1 MLLPSPVAAGPQLH
15 PSAAGSRACACT
27 EPPRDGTGGLAPLGS
42 GRRRAAVTALAY
54 KYLRGGS
61 GFRQSTSVVKI
72 KVFDL
77 LSIYSVKYDLPGPFF
92 PQMSSTP
99 FFLVEVVPFSP
110 NAEQRRCKSLAH
122 TNANQKIPFPATEA
136 RRRQRLGDRGC
147 GISEPEDSG
156 WHLGRPRKVVVGSVR
171 GPGGGG
177 GPEPVLG
184 GSPCGQAGLAG
195 PPRLLGGRESVWPF
209 RGLRGGGA
217 VGGWGNKPNTL
228 RFGLTWPSSLLLTR
242 SALETGPGSCPA
254 VPPLSLNIL
263 STRLFNER

>member
-1 MLLPSPVAAGPQLH
+1 MWAWPLGHPQRPQQTDLGRECASGAAVLPSGASICLRIPSLLSEARSSPCCFQAPWLLD
-15 PSAAGSRACACT
+15 PSAAEMRACPCT
-27 EPPRDGTGGLAPLGS
+27 EPPWNGTGGLAPLGS

-99 FFLVEVVPFSP
+99 FFLVEVTTFSP
-110 NAEQRRCKSLAH
+110 KAEQRRCKSLAH

-136 RRRQRLGDRGC
+136 RRRQQLGDRGC

-156 WHLGRPRKVVVGSVR
+156 WHLGRLRKVFVGSVR

-177 GPEPVLG
+177 PEPMLG
-184 GSPCGQAGLAG
+184 GSPCGQAGLTR
-195 PPRLLGGRESVWPF
+195 PPQLLGGRESVWSF
-209 RGLRGGGA
+209 RGLRGWRCG
-217 VGGWGNKPNTL
+217 
-228 RFGLTWPSSLLLTR
+228 R
-242 SALETGPGSCPA
+242 TGK
-254 VPPLSLNIL
+254 
-263 STRLFNER
+263 